1 MPSVTSSLTKPSN
14 SAFKQQRLRAC
25 QPILTPVPVILT
37 FLIIGLIFVP
47 LGVVFFHTSQQI
59 REVTIRYDNNPACE
73 NKPTCSLKLPGNLD
87 MKAPVYMYY
96 RLDNFYQNHRRYV
109 KSRNDAQLRGVF
121 VKSRSA
127 LSDCAPLI
135 GNDTNG
141 KTNDPALFYL
151 PCGLIANTM
160 FNDSFQLR
168 DNAGYVD
175 LRKKGIAWPT
185 DVKNKFKNPKPDTPG
200 IRTIADFEDEDFIV
214 WMRTAGLPSFSKLYR
229 IIDIDLKGEF
239 TVDIFNNFPV
249 KSFNGE
255 KRIVL
260 SEISWLGGKNAFL
273 GIAYMSVGSV
283 CLALSI
289 VFLVKH
295 KFAGRKLGEISYLGW
310 NRG

>member
-1 MPSVTSSLTKPSN
+1 MPSVTSSFTKPSN

-47 LGVVFFHTSQQI
+47 LGVVFYHTSQQI
-59 REVTIRYDNNPACE
+59 REVSIRYDNNPACVG
-73 NKPTCSLKLPGNLD
+73 KSFCSISLPPSIH
-87 MKAPVYMYY
+87 MKKPVYVYY
-96 RLDNFYQNHRRYV
+96 RMENFYQNHRRYV
-109 KSRNDAQLRGVF
+109 KSRNDAQLRGSI
-121 VKSRSA
+121 VKSRSS
-127 LSDCAPLI
+127 LSDCAPFLS
-135 GNDTNG
+135 NSTS
-141 KTNDPALFYL
+141 NDPNQFYL
-151 PCGLIANTM
+151 PCGLIAHTM
-160 FNDSFQLR
+160 FNDSFSLR
-168 DNAGYVD
+168 GSDGYVT
-175 LRKKGIAWPT
+175 LRKKGIAWPA
-185 DVKNKFKNPKPDTPG
+185 DIKHKFKNPPADAPG
-200 IRTIADFEDEDFIV
+200 IRTIADFEDEDFMV

-229 IIDIDLKGEF
+229 IIDEDLNGNY
-239 TVDIFNNFPV
+239 TVDIRNNYPV

-255 KRIVL
+255 KYVVI

-289 VFLVKH
+289 VFLFKH

>member
-37 FLIIGLIFVP
+37 FLVVGLIFVP
-47 LGVVFFHTSQQI
+47 LGVVFYHTSQQI
-59 REVTIRYDNNPACE
+59 REVSIRYDNNPACE
-73 NKPTCSLKLPGNLD
+73 GKSTCSLKLPGKID
-87 MKAPVYMYY
+87 MQGPVYMYY

-109 KSRNDAQLRGVF
+109 KSRNDAQLRGEI
-121 VKSRSA
+121 VKTRSA
-127 LSDCAPLI
+127 LADCSPVLS
-135 GNDTNG
+135 NDT
-141 KTNDPALFYL
+141 KSNDPNFFFL

-168 DNAGYVD
+168 DSDGYVE

-185 DVKNKFKNPKPDTPG
+185 DVKNKFKNPPPDAPG
-200 IRTIADFEDEDFIV
+200 IRTITDFEDEDFIV

-229 IIDIDLKGEF
+229 IIDGDLKGEY

-255 KRIVL
+255 KRVVL
-260 SEISWLGGKNAFL
+260 TEISWLGGKNAFL
-273 GIAYMSVGSV
+273 GIAYMSVGAV
-283 CLALSI
+283 CLALAF
-289 VFLVKH
+289 VFLIKH